1 MPICYKYTNLINIEK
16 NNKNDKYIIFS
27 SKFQMNL
34 TKKQVKYLLMGHSF
48 KRSLK
53 GYYQTINICAF
64 ISDINNIVPIVLFQ
78 QQAKMNIYTKIFL
91 EILKIF

>member
-34 TKKQVKYLLMGHSF
+34 TKKKVKYLLMGH
-48 KRSLK
+48 L
-53 GYYQTINICAF
+53 NE
-64 ISDINNIVPIVLFQ
+64 V
-78 QQAKMNIYTKIFL
+78 
-91 EILKIF
+91 